1 MVLLAAWLG
10 GILAKR
16 IGFPGIL
23 GELLIGIVLGPALF
37 GILETSDALNI
48 LAEVGILFLMAY
60 IGMEINFK
68 DLGKASWAGLL
79 AAIGGFVVPFALGY
93 YTILYFEGTQI
104 AALFVGIAVGVTSL
118 ATKSRILVDLKLLD
132 TRIAYVL
139 MAGALISD
147 TLALII
153 FAGIIGFVDAGS
165 VDSISLAWVAA
176 KAILFF
182 TFAGL
187 IGIYIF
193 PLLGKLLVKTKLTS
207 RTFLF
212 SILVIIVLSFSEL
225 AELAGLHGIL
235 GAFMAGLFI
244 RDGIFSRQVLKEV
257 IGVFHDISI
266 GFLAPIFFVTAGFHV
281 TLEVFQTDLALLI
294 WIITGAVIGKIL
306 GTTLFYLPSG
316 YGWREGFTIGTGMN
330 GRGAVEIIIAGIGL
344 KMNIISQEI
353 FSILVFMAISTT
365 LTVPILLT
373 WTTNWLKK
381 RGELVKQDARNGYL
395 ILGANPLGLYI
406 SKQLAER
413 NEVILIDSN
422 KDLVHEANLQGVKA
436 IYGNGLKEDA
446 FEAASALSKNTFIA
460 LTGNSEINLL
470 SAQLAYNSFY
480 IPNRI
485 VLVSPV
491 EEGAGLNLLEH
502 MDASSMFANKT
513 DIVPWSYKI
522 STNDFVENIV
532 KVDKEITARNWV
544 KINSKNKEI
553 LPILI
558 LDLNGLKRPFHYKE
572 IMKPKES
579 VIYLQ

>member
-1 MVLLAAWLG
+1 MVALNLVSLLMVLLAAWLG

-522 STNDFVENIV
+522 STNDFVENIE
-532 KVDKEITARNWV
+532 KIDKEITARNWV

-558 LDLNGLKRPFHYKE
+558 LD
-572 IMKPKES
+572 
-579 VIYLQ
+579 